1 MAQGIG
7 NLRDTGQAFLITH
20 ISLPYRC
27 RRNVTIELLLVP
39 FTFATEGIVVINR
52 ANRYRAGW
60 ISDVHLGTRG
70 SNAVAFLA
78 FLKENDFD
86 TLYIVG
92 DLIDIWS
99 LKRGIYW
106 PQEHNDVIQKIL
118 RKARKGTRIIYIPG
132 NHDEFLASH
141 LGAYGAIT
149 IQKHALHITA
159 DGRRILV
166 LHGHELDT
174 VVQNIKWLALLG
186 DLGYQFLLALN
197 PLVNAVRRIFGFGYW
212 SLSKAVK
219 QRVKDAVSF
228 IGAYEDAIVR
238 YAERYNV
245 QGVLCGHIH
254 SAIIRQSG
262 DTTYYNCGDWVENCS
277 ALVEHDDG
285 RIKLLTNWRPAILER
300 ARPIVRL
307 PRRFGLDR
315 KESHEKEPHRAPGEG
330 GPRSLSGKIIDYRSC

>member
-1 MAQGIG
+1 MPGIG
-7 NLRDTGQAFLITH
+7 
-20 ISLPYRC
+20 Y
-27 RRNVTIELLLVP
+27 
-39 FTFATEGIVVINR
+39 TEGVVINR
-52 ANRYRAGW
+52 TNRYRAVW

-70 SNAVAFLA
+70 SSAAAFLH
-78 FLKENDFD
+78 FLKENEFD

-99 LKRGIYW
+99 LRRGIYW

-132 NHDEFLASH
+132 NHDEFLSGY
-141 LGAYGAIT
+141 LGAYGEIT
-149 IQKHALHITA
+149 IQKHAIHVTA

-197 PLVNAVRRIFGFGYW
+197 PFVNAARRVFGLDYW

-238 YAERYNV
+238 YAGRFNV
-245 QGVLCGHIH
+245 HGVLCGHIH
-254 SAIIRQSG
+254 SPIIRRIG
-262 DTTYYNCGDWVENCS
+262 ETIYYNCGDWVENCS
-277 ALVEHDDG
+277 ALAEHDDG
-285 RIKLLTNWRPAILER
+285 QIELLTNQHVSWLKAIESAKELDEKETER
-300 ARPIVRL
+300 ALGENEPRGFSREIIAGRPR
-307 PRRFGLDR
+307 
-315 KESHEKEPHRAPGEG
+315 
-330 GPRSLSGKIIDYRSC
+330 